1 VSNARLAYDNL
12 ARAAATVLSVSSEQ
26 SGAPRSWL
34 QDEGRGLKWRS
45 KTGWNVVSG
54 RNDRIDFN
62 RGGDF
67 VATVAAGNYAT
78 PALLAAA
85 IVTALEAADAV
96 PVWACTYD
104 SGTGKFTIS
113 SGHATTLEC
122 NSGANKSRS
131 LMADLG
137 WATNVDTNNVLSHL
151 ATNASYKSREWV
163 TVDLGSAQAVTCGIV
178 IEHNLGASGTITQQ
192 GHTADTAA
200 GWAAP
205 DVSDVLT
212 GDSTIRLAYRASAS
226 KRYWRLLIDDV
237 STNTAGYSEVGVWFV
252 GVYAEPSVNYS
263 VNFTKTPQ
271 PLSTVVRA
279 IGGSVRRDERPSFW
293 VYTMSW
299 LEVPE
304 ADRSKLA
311 AWVAACPIGSPF
323 FLAFDPTNAA
333 TSVVYGLFT
342 AGVPQSMSGN
352 LYWTVP
358 LTVEEQLP

>member
-45 KTGWNVVSG
+45 KTGWNVG
-54 RNDRIDFN
+54 AWNNKLDFA
-62 RGGDF
+62 RAGVK
-67 VATVAAGNYAT
+67 VATVASGNYPT

-85 IVTALEAADAV
+85 IVTALTAADAGAA
-96 PVWACTYD
+96 PWTCTYN
-104 SGTGKFTIS
+104 SGTAKFTI
-113 SGHATTLEC
+113 GAAAAFDLRN
-122 NSGANKSRS
+122 NSGANKASS
-131 LMADLG
+131 LAADLG
-137 WATNVDTNNVLSHL
+137 WRTDQDTATAASLTADY
-151 ATNASYKSREWV
+151 ASYKSREWV
-163 TVDLGSAQAVTCGIV
+163 TVDLGSAQAVTCGLV

-192 GHTADTAA
+192 GHPADTAA

-205 DVSDVLT
+205 DVSDVLA

-226 KRYWRLLIDDV
+226 KRYWRLLVNDV
-237 STNTAGYSEVGVWFV
+237 STNTAGFTELGVWFV
-252 GVYAEPSVNYS
+252 GAYSEPSVNHS
-263 VNFTKTPQ
+263 VDFTKTPQ

-293 VYTMSW
+293 VYEMSW

-304 ADRSKLA
+304 ADRAQLA
-311 AWVAACPIGSPF
+311 AWVAACPPGAPF

-333 TSVVYGLFT
+333 TSVVYGMFA
-342 AGVPQSMSGN
+342 AGVPQGMSGN